1 MTSGDLCVAAPAR
14 PVTCEEKV
22 YPGVVWRRAQPRC
35 LFGPPDPVETE
46 KLLQEQT
53 RIELER
59 FQRRWDVDLE
69 LLEAA
74 IQERLQPS
82 PSQDKPVANPGS
94 ILRPTV
100 DRPKRLQPGGLKRQT
115 YLTGIA
121 PKSVASLE
129 LAYEQL
135 RAIVHSDMVQSK
147 EPHPVFV
154 VGR

>member
-94 ILRPTV
+94 TLRPTV

-115 YLTGIA
+115 YLTEFWRSRRSLTLVFG
-121 PKSVASLE
+121 KSKNKMRASVSLQTPSLE
-129 LAYEQL
+129 
-135 RAIVHSDMVQSK
+135 
-147 EPHPVFV
+147 
-154 VGR
+154 